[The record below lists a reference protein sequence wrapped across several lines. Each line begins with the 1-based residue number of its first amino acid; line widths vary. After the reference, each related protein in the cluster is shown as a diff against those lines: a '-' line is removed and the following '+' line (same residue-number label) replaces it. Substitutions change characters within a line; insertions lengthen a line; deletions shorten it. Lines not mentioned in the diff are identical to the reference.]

1 MQYDIRDLRM
11 NLMIINE
18 FREDRRKEDNTFMGV
33 NEVAF
38 TRVL

>member
-1 MQYDIRDLRM
+1 MS
-11 NLMIINE
+11 INE
-18 FREDRRKEDNTFMGV
+18 FREDRRKEDHHLFMGV